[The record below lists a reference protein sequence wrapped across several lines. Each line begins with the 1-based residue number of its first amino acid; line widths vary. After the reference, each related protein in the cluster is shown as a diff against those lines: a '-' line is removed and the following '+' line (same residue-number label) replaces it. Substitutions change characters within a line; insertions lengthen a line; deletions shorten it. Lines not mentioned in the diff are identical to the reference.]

1 MTSLHS
7 STRNLFSRVF
17 CTAALAA
24 VFFCALAQAQDSS
37 APSPGGD
44 AKVNERVEAL
54 LKQMTLE
61 EKIGQLNQVS
71 AANFLNPPNREEMIE
86 KGQIG
91 SFLWS
96 VDPVQLDKYQHIAVE
111 KSRLHIPLL
120 FGYDVIHGFRTVFP
134 VPLAMAA
141 SWDPQ
146 VEEKAQAFA
155 AREARAGYINW
166 TFGPMVDIARDAR
179 WGRIVEGAGEDPF
192 LGAAMARAQ
201 VRGFQGTAL
210 GAPDRVLATVKHF
223 AGYGAA
229 EGGRDYDSSYVPETS
244 MRNVYLPPFKAAVD
258 AGVGSLMSAYMNL
271 NDVPAG
277 GNRWLLHDVLR
288 SEWGFKGF
296 VVTDALTTHDLV
308 THGFARDEADAAY
321 RAISAGVSVDMAS
334 LLISKHIG
342 EFVKNGKI
350 SEAQIDDA
358 VRPVLAIKIRM
369 GLFEHPYTDL
379 SKSATIFN
387 DPAARDYSRFAAQR
401 TMVLLRNEN
410 HALPLNKSVSSIA
423 LIGPLANEPADLD
436 GGWGVTGETPAVT
449 VEQGLRK
456 KLPNAKIAFARGGEI
471 RRTIS
476 SRFDDFF
483 PGAKKSPP
491 LTAEENS
498 KEIDAAVRLAKSSD
512 VSVLVL
518 GELANMSGEY
528 ASRSTLELP
537 GRQEELLEKI
547 VALGK
552 PVVLVIVSGRPLNIS
567 WASEHVPA
575 IVMAWQPGSEAGNAI
590 ADILF
595 GDAVP
600 GGKLPVSWPRSA
612 GQEPLYYSHNITQ
625 YPESDPTYKPRYWEG
640 PNTPLYPFGFG
651 LSYST
656 FAFSDLRLTKSEVKL
671 GDGVEASVK
680 VSNTG
685 SIAADEVV
693 QLYIHQRAGSTSRP
707 IRELKGFERVAL
719 KPGETKTVHMVLSK
733 NELSYWSEGLRKWVE
748 ETEDFDVWVG
758 NNSNAEL
765 HGNFRVVE

>member
-1 MTSLHS
+1 M
-7 STRNLFSRVF
+7 
-17 CTAALAA
+17 
-24 VFFCALAQAQDSS
+24 
-37 APSPGGD
+37 
-44 AKVNERVEAL
+44 
-54 LKQMTLE
+54 
-61 EKIGQLNQVS
+61 
-71 AANFLNPPNREEMIE
+71 
-86 KGQIG
+86 
-91 SFLWS
+91 
-96 VDPVQLDKYQHIAVE
+96 
-111 KSRLHIPLL
+111 
-120 FGYDVIHGFRTVFP
+120 
-134 VPLAMAA
+134 
-141 SWDPQ
+141 
-146 VEEKAQAFA
+146 
-155 AREARAGYINW
+155 
-166 TFGPMVDIARDAR
+166 
-179 WGRIVEGAGEDPF
+179 
-192 LGAAMARAQ
+192 
-201 VRGFQGTAL
+201 
-210 GAPDRVLATVKHF
+210 
-223 AGYGAA
+223 
-229 EGGRDYDSSYVPETS
+229 
-244 MRNVYLPPFKAAVD
+244 
-258 AGVGSLMSAYMNL
+258 
-271 NDVPAG
+271 
-277 GNRWLLHDVLR
+277 
-288 SEWGFKGF
+288 
-296 VVTDALTTHDLV
+296 
-308 THGFARDEADAAY
+308 
-321 RAISAGVSVDMAS
+321 
-334 LLISKHIG
+334 
-342 EFVKNGKI
+342 
-350 SEAQIDDA
+350 
-358 VRPVLAIKIRM
+358 
-369 GLFEHPYTDL
+369 
-379 SKSATIFN
+379 
-387 DPAARDYSRFAAQR
+387 
-401 TMVLLRNEN
+401 
-410 HALPLNKSVSSIA
+410 
-423 LIGPLANEPADLD
+423 
-436 GGWGVTGETPAVT
+436 GVTGETPAVT

-491 LTAEENS
+491 LTTEENS